1 MLIICRTGRWTRVS
15 GWCLIGGLV
24 ALSVFLNIGEPLMNT
39 LRIHWLYRI
48 GLLCWLVAAGAP
60 AQPASAPSP
69 AGGAIPHLERRGHAT
84 QLIVEGQPWLV
95 LGAELRGTASSSPV
109 NMEPI
114 WPELVQLHLNT
125 VLLALG
131 WDWIEPQEGRFDF
144 SLVDAL
150 IAGARARHLHIVF
163 LWFGTWKNGISSFA
177 PEWVKRDLQRFPR
190 VRLASGRAVEIISPF
205 SRNAL
210 DADTRAYSELMKHL
224 QAADREHT
232 VLMMQI
238 ENEVG
243 LNGDTRDHGAAA
255 SEALE
260 QAVPAPLMQ
269 YLVQHR
275 DQLSPDLAA
284 LWRAAGG
291 RASGTWAEVFG
302 TGPASDDLFMAWHYA
317 RYLEHI
323 SAAGKAVY
331 PLPTFTNTALA
342 PPWFTRS
349 RVWNAGAPQ
358 YFLLDVWKAGAPS
371 IDFNAPDVY
380 LPAFDEIVGQFHR
393 PDNALFVPESV
404 GDVHGV
410 ANAFYAIGAHDALG
424 YSPFG
429 IDDTAWLVNFRPDKG
444 IAGTD
449 DFAHTALAQG
459 YAVLGNL
466 APAILAHQAAGT
478 IGAAWLSTA
487 HPSQSIALGD
497 YTITCELRRSTRDQG
512 LLAELGYVLVMATGA
527 DEYIVAG
534 SDVQLTFR
542 PRTPGPAVAGIADAE
557 LGSFVDG
564 QWIATR
570 KVNGDDILLNYD
582 LAGQSQIDQS
592 GSGLRLLPGAPQI
605 QRVRLYRY
613 Q

>member
-1 MLIICRTGRWTRVS
+1 MSTCRIR
-15 GWCLIGGLV
+15 GLHRL
-24 ALSVFLNIGEPLMNT
+24 A
-39 LRIHWLYRI
+39 
-48 GLLCWLVAAGAP
+48 LLCALLGAGTWALP
-60 AQPASAPSP
+60 ANAPSP
-69 AGGAIPHLERRGHAT
+69 AAGAIPHLERRGHAT
-84 QLIVEGQPWLV
+84 QLIVDGQPWLV
-95 LGAELRGTASSSPV
+95 LAAELRGTASSSLV

-144 SLVDAL
+144 ALVDGL

-177 PEWVKRDLQRFPR
+177 PEWVKRDTLRFPR
-190 VRLASGRAVEIISPF
+190 VRIASGRSVEIISPF
-205 SRNAL
+205 SSNAL
-210 DADTRAYSELMKHL
+210 EADARAYAELMKHL
-224 QAADREHT
+224 QAVDREHT

-255 SEALE
+255 TAALA

-269 YLVQHR
+269 YLLQHR
-275 DQLSPDLAA
+275 EQLAPDLAA
-284 LWRAAGG
+284 LWRAAGA
-291 RASGTWAEVFG
+291 RSSGTWSEIFG
-302 TGPASDDLFMAWHYA
+302 SGPASDDIFMAWHYA
-317 RYLEHI
+317 RYLERV

-349 RVWNAGAPQ
+349 RVYNAGAPQ

-380 LPAFDEIVGQFHR
+380 LPNFDDIVGQFHR
-393 PDNALFVPESV
+393 PDNPLFVPESA
-404 GDVHGV
+404 GDLHGV
-410 ANAFYAIGAHDALG
+410 ANAFYALGAHAALG

-429 IDDTAWLVNFRPDKG
+429 VDDTAWLVNARPDKG
-444 IAGTD
+444 MAGTED
-449 DFAHTALAQG
+449 IAHTALAQG

-466 APAILAHQAAGT
+466 APTILAHQAAGT
-478 IGAAWLSTA
+478 IGAAWLNTA
-487 HPSQSIALGD
+487 HPSAAIELGD
-497 YTITCELRRSTRDQG
+497 YTISCELRRSTRDQG
-512 LLAELGYVLVMATGA
+512 PLAELGYALVMATGS
-527 DEYIVAG
+527 DEYLVAG

-542 PRTPGPAVAGIADAE
+542 PRTPGPAIAGIADAE

-564 QWIATR
+564 QWVATR

-582 LAGQSQIDQS
+582 LAGQSQVDQS
-592 GSGLRLLPGAPQI
+592 GSGLRFLQGAPQI